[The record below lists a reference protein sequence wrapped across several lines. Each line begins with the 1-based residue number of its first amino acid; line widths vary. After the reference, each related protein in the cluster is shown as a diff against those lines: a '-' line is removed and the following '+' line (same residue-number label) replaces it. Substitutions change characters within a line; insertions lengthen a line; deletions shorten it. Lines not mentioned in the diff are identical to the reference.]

1 MSDNPG
7 TSAWQ
12 VNATSLVSLS
22 GLLLRGAVGRGG
34 YDGPV
39 TDFACTVVPLLLAM
53 TACADFLAELNV
65 VLLVSAA
72 LSRFV
77 LPSRSLSRRAI
88 VTTQDDQQL
97 PYIAIHRAQM
107 MIMTVLAILAVDFP
121 IFPRSFGKTETW
133 GTSLVS
139 DLTRELRLSL
149 LLV

>member
-22 GLLLRGAVGRGG
+22 GLLLRGALGRGG

-53 TACADFLAELNV
+53 SACAEFVAELNV